1 MNRILAI
8 DDKADNLVV
17 LRAMMKM
24 LLPEC
29 VLLQA
34 LSGEEGLRIAK
45 EQHPDTILLDILMP
59 GMDGYET
66 TIRLK
71 ADPETASIPVI
82 LLTAA
87 ENTAANRTAGLKV
100 GADAFLSKPIEEEE
114 LVAQVRAM
122 LRVKESETAL
132 KTKMDVLEDLV
143 EQRTKE
149 LKESA
154 NRLALTL
161 DQTISVL
168 ANTVETKDP
177 YTAGHQVRCAAL
189 ALALGN
195 ELRLDPQQLRGIH
208 MAARI
213 HDIGKI
219 KIPSEI
225 LSKPGKIT
233 PLEFSLIQEHPGVG
247 EAIVAPIV
255 FPWPV
260 GRMIAQHHER
270 IDGTGYP
277 KGLFGD
283 DILMEAKVIA
293 VADVVEAI
301 SSYRPYRPALG
312 IDAALQEIE
321 NGIGTKYDPDAVR
334 ACTALFREN
343 RFEFDE

>member
-45 EQHPDTILLDILMP
+45 EQRPDTILLDIFMP

-132 KTKMDVLEDLV
+132 KMK
-143 EQRTKE
+143 
-149 LKESA
+149 
-154 NRLALTL
+154 
-161 DQTISVL
+161 SV
-168 ANTVETKDP
+168 
-177 YTAGHQVRCAAL
+177 
-189 ALALGN
+189 
-195 ELRLDPQQLRGIH
+195 
-208 MAARI
+208 
-213 HDIGKI
+213 
-219 KIPSEI
+219 
-225 LSKPGKIT
+225 
-233 PLEFSLIQEHPGVG
+233 
-247 EAIVAPIV
+247 
-255 FPWPV
+255 
-260 GRMIAQHHER
+260 
-270 IDGTGYP
+270 
-277 KGLFGD
+277 
-283 DILMEAKVIA
+283 
-293 VADVVEAI
+293 
-301 SSYRPYRPALG
+301 
-312 IDAALQEIE
+312 
-321 NGIGTKYDPDAVR
+321 
-334 ACTALFREN
+334 
-343 RFEFDE
+343 